1 MVNKL
6 AEGMAAIYSGVRTLY
21 QYVALYISLAVF
33 AAGAIL
39 FSLVGVVLHSL
50 LPQAF
55 GVHLGRRLISGIFW
69 IYLRF
74 IESTWLF
81 KCDTSA
87 LDVLAAEEAIIIAP
101 NHPGLIDV
109 LLIGSRLTNVV
120 CIMKKDIRD
129 NILFGGSARLAG
141 YICNDSIGNMVRTAV
156 TELKQGSQMLIFPE
170 STRTVVQPINKFTRA
185 FALIATKASVP
196 VQTVFIEYTSPFLG
210 KGWPLWKK
218 PQFPLTFKVSLG
230 ERFVVG
236 DDATLFVDNLEEYFR
251 KNLPLK
257 ITGHPENNSQK

>member
-6 AEGMAAIYSGVRTLY
+6 ARGITAIYFWARTLY
-21 QYVALYISLAVF
+21 EYVALYISLAVF
-33 AAGAIL
+33 ALGAIF
-39 FSLVGVVLHSL
+39 FSLVGAVLYLL
-50 LPQAF
+50 LPRRF
-55 GVHLGRRLISGIFW
+55 GARVGRRLITLIFW
-69 IYLRF
+69 FYLRF
-74 IESTWLF
+74 IESTGLF

-87 LDVLAAEEAIIIAP
+87 LDVLTADEAIIIAP

-129 NILFGGSARLAG
+129 NMLFGGSARLAG

-156 TELKQGSQMLIFPE
+156 TELQQGSHLLIFPE
-170 STRTVVQPINKFTRA
+170 STRTVTQPINKFTRA
-185 FALIATKASVP
+185 FALIASRASVP

-218 PQFPLTFKVSLG
+218 PQFPLTFKVTLG
-230 ERFVVG
+230 ERFVMG
-236 DDATLFVDNLEEYFR
+236 HDTKLFVDNLEEYFR
-251 KNLPLK
+251 ENLTVKNCPRP
-257 ITGHPENNSQK
+257 PEIK